1 MGKTK
6 YILYVVIS
14 MFCIPVLHA
23 QEGKPFVSA
32 SIGTQATG
40 EAFKGAEIAMEAGYN
55 FKGLDISAH
64 FSYYANHWGKRGFS
78 SMYYS
83 SHEDNTSFMHTT
95 GDKRTITNMS
105 LRLNLAYNVLRF
117 IRGNWRH
124 HLRLHVGL
132 GYSQYSESVYYRTRM
147 TDLENYTWNRKVDDG
162 FEMALGIGYDFSIT
176 RNWSVGAFF
185 EESLLVR
192 EQDVMG
198 LRARYSF

>member
-1 MGKTK
+1 MTK
-6 YILYVVIS
+6 KIFILYAV
-14 MFCIPVLHA
+14 MACA
-23 QEGKPFVSA
+23 MTAMGQEGKPFVSA
-32 SIGTQATG
+32 GIGTQATG

-55 FKGLDISAH
+55 FKGLDISAR
-64 FSYYANHWGKRGFS
+64 FSYYSNHWGKRGFS

-83 SHEDNTSFMHTT
+83 FYEDNTSFMHTT

-105 LRLNLAYNVLRF
+105 LRLNLAYDVLRF

-124 HLRLHVGL
+124 HLRPHVGL
-132 GYSQYSESVYYRTRM
+132 GYSQYSESVYYHTRM
-147 TDLENYTWNRKVDDG
+147 TDLEGYTWNGKVDDG
-162 FEMALGIGYDFSIT
+162 FEVALGIGYDFSIT

-198 LRARYSF
+198 LRARYSY